1 MITLF
6 AIPKPMEGEFE
17 RLQENAVG
25 SWIRLGFGVEILL
38 FGGERGVD
46 AFARRLGLDHI
57 TEVARTEYGTPRV
70 DDLFAQGERI
80 ATQPLI
86 GYINADIILGRNFM
100 DAVRVLSAVERPFL
114 AIGRCWDRDVTETV
128 DYSDPAWEEKLC
140 SQVDAKGTMHAETG
154 IDYFIYPRGFWNRIP
169 PFAVGRTMWDN
180 WLILEARRRR
190 AMVIDTTEAIWAVHQ
205 KHGYNHHPQGAVG
218 VWKGPETEQNERLAG
233 GSFRLFSVLDAT
245 HILRGGRI
253 EKITGPARDRRERYM
268 RPAISKRAA
277 WADTT
282 QKWITRAIGYLRAK
296 VARFRGKNPDKEQAC
311 RK

>member
-57 TEVARTEYGTPRV
+57 PVVARNGFGTPRV
-70 DDLFAQGERI
+70 DELFAQGERI

-114 AIGRCWDRDVTETV
+114 AVGRRWDLEFGEVV
-128 DYSDPAWEEKLC
+128 DYSDPGWEESLR
-140 SQVDAKGTMHAETG
+140 SRVDARGTMHAETG
-154 IDYFIYPRGFWNRIP
+154 IDYFLYPRGFWGSIP
-169 PFAVGRTMWDN
+169 PFALGRTLWDN
-180 WLILEARRRR
+180 WLILDARRRR

-205 KHGYNHHPQGAVG
+205 KHGYNHHPQGAAG

-233 GSFRLFSVLDAT
+233 GPIRLFSVLDAT

-277 WADTT
+277 WVDAAERR
-282 QKWITRAIGYLRAK
+282 IAHAAGSLRARL
-296 VARFRGKNPDKEQAC
+296 ARLRGKNS
-311 RK
+311 